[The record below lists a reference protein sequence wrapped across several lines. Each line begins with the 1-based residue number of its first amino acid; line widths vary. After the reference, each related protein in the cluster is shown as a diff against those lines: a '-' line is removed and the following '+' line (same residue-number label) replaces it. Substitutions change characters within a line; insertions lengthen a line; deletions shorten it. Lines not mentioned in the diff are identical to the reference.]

1 MGPPEGPSH
10 LFLQTGTL
18 KAFDSS
24 ALLNSPV
31 LPDETTVL
39 LPNPTPLG
47 QWPILMTYLDMGH
60 HDPAAQSKNDQCV
73 IVPFLSPSS
82 ASVPALLK

>member
-1 MGPPEGPSH
+1 MGPLEGPSH
-10 LFLQTGTL
+10 LSLRTGIL

-39 LPNPTPLG
+39 LPNSTPLW
-47 QWPILMTYLDMGH
+47 QWPVLTTLLDMAPGIQQH
-60 HDPAAQSKNDQCV
+60 RVKMTSVSWCLSFPQAQ
-73 IVPFLSPSS
+73 PLPLPS
-82 ASVPALLK
+82 